1 MYQLD
6 LPMNVLHG
14 SLSATL
20 VNTEF
25 KENVF
30 EVPKENRQNMKK
42 DAHTI
47 KADKEEQV
55 IVKVDK

>member
-1 MYQLD
+1 
-6 LPMNVLHG
+6 MNVLHG